1 MKRHLVLIGL
11 PGAGK
16 STVGGKV
23 AEELDTQ
30 FVDLDGRIERRSG
43 MSVAKIINEA
53 GEARFRQI
61 EGDAMREALDE
72 DPRVVSPGGGWA
84 AQPGALEDARARS
97 LIIYLKSL
105 VTTAVDRLDAA
116 LDTRPLM
123 AAQDPIT
130 RMRTLLQEREP
141 FYSQAECIVKTD
153 RRTVEDVV
161 EEVLTLARQKAG
173 W

>member
-23 AEELDTQ
+23 SAELDTQ

-43 MSVAKIINEA
+43 MPVAKIINEF

-61 EGDAMREALDE
+61 EGDAMREALTE
-72 DPRVVSPGGGWA
+72 EPRVISPGGGWA
-84 AQPGALEDARARS
+84 AQPGALDEARARS
-97 LIIYLKSL
+97 LIIYLKTL
-105 VTTAVDRLDAA
+105 VTTAVDRLDAF
-116 LDTRPLM
+116 DTRPLM
-123 AAQDPIT
+123 AAQDPIA
-130 RMRTLLQEREP
+130 RMRSLLQEREP
-141 FYSQAECIVKTD
+141 FYSQADCIVKTD

-161 EEVLTLARQKAG
+161 EEVLGLARQKAG

>member
-23 AEELDTQ
+23 SAELNTQ

-43 MSVAKIINEA
+43 MSVAKIINEL

-61 EGDAMREALDE
+61 EGDAMREALAE
-72 DPRVVSPGGGWA
+72 EPRVISPGGGWA
-84 AQPGALEDARARS
+84 AQPDALDEARARS
-97 LIIYLKSL
+97 LIIYLKTL
-105 VTTAVDRLDAA
+105 VTTAVDRLDAF
-116 LDTRPLM
+116 DTRPLM
-123 AAQDPIT
+123 AAQDPIA
-130 RMRTLLQEREP
+130 RMRSLLQAREP
-141 FYSQAECIVKTD
+141 FYAQADCIVKTD
-153 RRTVEDVV
+153 RRTVEEVV
-161 EEVLTLARQKAG
+161 EEVLGLARQKAG

>member
-1 MKRHLVLIGL
+1 MKLHLVLIGL

-23 AEELDTQ
+23 AAELDTQ

-43 MSVAKIINEA
+43 MSVAKIINEF

-61 EGDAMREALDE
+61 EGEAMREALDE
-72 DPRVVSPGGGWA
+72 DPRVISPGGGWA
-84 AQPGALEDARARS
+84 AQPGALEEARARS

-105 VTTAVDRLDAA
+105 VTTAVDRLEA
-116 LDTRPLM
+116 LETRPLM
-123 AAQDPIT
+123 VAQDPVD
-130 RMRTLLQEREP
+130 RMRSLLQQREP

-153 RRTVEDVV
+153 RRAVEEVV
-161 EEVLTLARQKAG
+161 EEVLGLARQKAG

>member
-1 MKRHLVLIGL
+1 MRRHLVLIGL

-23 AEELDTQ
+23 ATELDTQ

-43 MSVAKIINEA
+43 MSVAKIINEF
-53 GEARFRQI
+53 GETRFRQI
-61 EGDAMREALDE
+61 EGDAMREALTE
-72 DPRVVSPGGGWA
+72 DPRVISPGGGWA

-105 VTTAVDRLDAA
+105 VTTAVDRLEA
-116 LDTRPLM
+116 LETRHVM
-123 AAQDPIT
+123 VAQDPIE
-130 RMRTLLQEREP
+130 RMRSLLQQREP
-141 FYSQAECIVKTD
+141 FYSQADCIVKTD

-161 EEVLTLARQKAG
+161 EEVLGLARQKAG

>member
-1 MKRHLVLIGL
+1 MKRHLVLVGL

-16 STVGGKV
+16 STIGGKV
-23 AEELDTQ
+23 AAELDTR

-43 MSVAKIINEA
+43 MPVAKIINEF

-61 EGDAMREALDE
+61 EGDAMREALAE
-72 DPRVVSPGGGWA
+72 EAGVISPGGGWA

-97 LIIYLKSL
+97 LIIYLKTL
-105 VTTAVDRLDAA
+105 VVTAVDRLDALA
-116 LDTRPLM
+116 TRPLM
-123 AAQDPIT
+123 VAQDPLE
-130 RMRTLLQEREP
+130 RMRSLLQQREP
-141 FYSQAECIVKTD
+141 FYSQADCIVKTD

-161 EEVLTLARQKAG
+161 EEVLGLARQKAG